1 MNVLVIAPDL
11 GLTEVVSEARAVSLA
26 LHAVVLNGTVHRKDV
41 LDALAGH
48 IWDIIWFATHG
59 DDKGIRLSDEPV
71 SIADLTAIVRNSGA
85 YLVVLNSCSSRY
97 IGLEIHYELGVDA
110 ITTESAANDLT
121 AAQTGTLLARNLAT
135 GMSIQD
141 AFERSRPGQHSLYY
155 LFTNA
160 ENSGDQNELRTI
172 QMLNEWGRRIE
183 KRIGNFEQQ
192 VDETIA
198 QLRREMTQRFDSLD
212 GRYHISLSGTR
223 AKAWLLA
230 FMLFASVGLLF
241 IKEVRDL
248 LDISWWAALVGI
260 AFVYVLSLTLFV
272 YGLGL
277 RWEG

>member
-1 MNVLVIAPDL
+1 MNVLLIAPDL
-11 GLTEVVSEARAVSLA
+11 GLSEVVNEVRAASMA

-59 DDKGIRLSDEPV
+59 DATGIRLSDEPV

-97 IGLEIHYELGVDA
+97 IGLELHYELGVDT
-110 ITTESAANDLT
+110 ITTETEANDLT
-121 AAQTGTLLARNLAT
+121 AAQTGTLLARNLAAGIT
-135 GMSIQD
+135 VRD

-155 LFTNA
+155 LFTSDE
-160 ENSGDQNELRTI
+160 ENGDQNELRTI

-183 KRIGNFEQQ
+183 KRIGRVEQQ
-192 VDETIA
+192 VNETIG
-198 QLRREMTQRFDSLD
+198 QLRREMSNRFDSLD
-212 GRYHISLSGTR
+212 GRYHISLTGVR
-223 AKAWLLA
+223 AKAWLMA
-230 FMLFASVGLLF
+230 FLLFASVGMLF

-248 LDISWWAALVGI
+248 LDISWWAALLGI

-277 RWEG
+277 RWGK